1 MRLVS
6 SRGGWE
12 GTDDPDHLRSAVL
25 GGLAPDGG
33 LYLPASIP
41 TLSRDELQR
50 VRDADGFREVAQV
63 VAHRLLAG
71 SLPAEVI
78 DWCVGSGLDFEV
90 PIVQL
95 DEHTWVMEVFHG
107 PTGSF
112 KDVGA
117 RFLAHL
123 LSHFRGPG
131 AERVV
136 VLVATSGDTGGAVAR
151 AVEGLPGVQAVV
163 LYPEGRISPT
173 QLHHITTRSADG
185 PGRGAPGE
193 ASRKAP
199 GETPGE
205 AQRGDPGGRHTPSG
219 VVPVAVQ
226 GSFDDCQRMVKTIL
240 GEGSPLP
247 GMAVTSANSVNLGRL
262 LPQSFFHVHG
272 SLHTPGDGELLV
284 SVPSA
289 NLGNLTSAVIA
300 QRMGAPIHG
309 LVGATNANAA
319 LPHFLET
326 GELPGGGSRVTL
338 SSAMDVARPSNLER
352 LLSLEGGDRAA
363 LADRVFATTHSDE
376 ETLAAMRYIHETH
389 GYLSDPHTAV
399 GWLGMKAAEARG
411 DRTSRRLIVSTAD
424 PAKFPETVRRA
435 TGVDPVVRP
444 AWLAELGAGA
454 ERIPAVELAPR
465 PDALRD
471 LIREL
476 PPVG

>member
-1 MRLVS
+1 MKLIS
-6 SRGGWE
+6 TRGSWE
-12 GTDDPDHLRSAVL
+12 GSEAPGHLRSAVL

-33 LYLPASIP
+33 LYLPAAIP
-41 TLSRDELQR
+41 ALSPEEFERLRD
-50 VRDADGFREVAQV
+50 VVGFREVARIA
-63 VAHRLLAG
+63 AHRLLG
-71 SLPAEVI
+71 NSLSADVI
-78 DWCVGSGLDFEV
+78 DWCVESGLDFEV

-95 DEHTWVMEVFHG
+95 DERTWVMEVFRG

-131 AERVV
+131 AERIV

-151 AVEGLPGVQAVV
+151 AVEGLPGVQAMV
-163 LYPEGRISPT
+163 LYPKGRISST
-173 QLHHITTRSADG
+173 QLHHITTRSMAAQRQADG
-185 PGRGAPGE
+185 GSAP
-193 ASRKAP
+193 SDHVFP
-199 GETPGE
+199 
-205 AQRGDPGGRHTPSG
+205 G

-226 GSFDDCQRMVKTIL
+226 GSFDDCQHMVKTIL
-240 GEGSPLP
+240 GEGSPVP

-272 SLHTPGDGELLV
+272 SVHTPGQGELLV

-289 NLGNLTSAVIA
+289 NLGNLTSAIIA
-300 QRMGAPIHG
+300 QRMGAPLHR

-326 GELPGGGSRVTL
+326 GELPGGESRATL
-338 SSAMDVARPSNLER
+338 SNAMDVARPSNLER

-363 LADRVFATTHSDE
+363 LSRRVLATTHSDE
-376 ETLAAMRYIHETH
+376 ETLQAMRHIHETH
-389 GYLSDPHTAV
+389 GYLADPHTAV
-399 GWLGMKAAEARG
+399 GWLGLKTAEARG
-411 DRTSRRLIVSTAD
+411 DRTPRRLVVSTAD

-435 TGVDPVVRP
+435 TGVNPTVRS

-454 ERIPAVELAPR
+454 ERIPAVELPPT
-465 PDALRD
+465 PDALRE
-471 LIREL
+471 LIREI
-476 PPVG
+476 PPGD

>member
-6 SRGGWE
+6 SGGQWE
-12 GTDDPDHLRSAVL
+12 GSDHPDHLRSAVL

-33 LYLPASIP
+33 LYLPATIP
-41 TLSRDELQR
+41 TLSGDELEQ
-50 VRDADGFREVAQV
+50 VREASGFRDVAQV

-78 DWCVGSGLDFEV
+78 DWCVRSGLDFEV

-95 DEHTWVMEVFHG
+95 DEHTWVMELFHG

-123 LSHFRGPG
+123 LSHYRGPG

-173 QLHHITTRSADG
+173 QLHHITTRSVAG
-185 PGRGAPGE
+185 QGRGAPSE
-193 ASRKAP
+193 APR
-199 GETPGE
+199 E
-205 AQRGDPGGRHTPSG
+205 AQKGDTGGRQRSSG

-272 SLHTPGDGELLV
+272 SLHTPGEGELLV

-300 QRMGAPIHG
+300 QRMGAPIRR

-319 LPHFLET
+319 LPSFLET
-326 GELPGGGSRVTL
+326 GELPGGASRVTL

-352 LLSLEGGDRAA
+352 LLALEGGNRAA
-363 LADRVFATTHSDE
+363 LADRVFATAHSDE
-376 ETLAAMRYIHETH
+376 ETLAAMRHIHEAH
-389 GYLSDPHTAV
+389 GYLADPHTAV
-399 GWLGMKAAEARG
+399 GWLGMKAAETG
-411 DRTSRRLIVSTAD
+411 GNRTPRRLIVSTAD
-424 PAKFPETVRRA
+424 PAKFPETVREA

-444 AWLAELGAGA
+444 AWLAELGASA
-454 ERIPAVELAPR
+454 DLVPAVELSPR

-476 PPVG
+476 PPVD